1 MTLPTAHAISPATLV
16 SLEAD
21 GADYEDGF
29 LRKALDS
36 VAVQEVSLKALV
48 SELSDTSRDIETT
61 VQTLVGRFQDIAST
75 ARGQIQSV
83 QELLDAESSIELNGA
98 TVALPELATNIA
110 SIFSQLF
117 DKIIRLSSGATALV
131 SALDDVQQK
140 VQSMQK
146 SLAQIEKINKRTN
159 LLSLNAKIE
168 AARAGSAGRGFVV
181 VATEIGDLARSVN
194 TLSDTIKR
202 QMSEVAEGVQRGD
215 LLLKEISSI
224 DMSHEKEKAQERIR
238 AMVDRLLD
246 QNAAISSNLSTT
258 GASSRHIEEAVAC
271 AVRELQFQDRVT
283 QHIQNICGALA
294 LLAVKN
300 ADLVKEGFAETR
312 VSAAPPHA
320 TALLEEVAR
329 TFCLSEMRERFA
341 DATGLPIDRSKPEP
355 STETFGDGQ
364 VQLF

>member
-1 MTLPTAHAISPATLV
+1 MTLSTSHGTSPATLV
-16 SLEAD
+16 SFEAASD
-21 GADYEDGF
+21 DREDGF
-29 LRKALDS
+29 LRKALDAA
-36 VAVQEVSLKALV
+36 AVQGVSLKALV
-48 SELSDTSRDIETT
+48 SELSDTSHDIETT

-83 QELLDAESSIELNGA
+83 QEMLDAESSIELNGA

-110 SIFSQLF
+110 SIFNQLF
-117 DKIIRLSSGATALV
+117 EKIIRLSSGATALV

-202 QMSEVAEGVQRGD
+202 QMSEVAVGVQRGD

-246 QNAAISSNLSTT
+246 QNAAIASSLSTT
-258 GASSRHIEEAVAC
+258 GVSSRYIEDAVAC

-294 LLAVKN
+294 LLADRN
-300 ADLVKEGFAETR
+300 ADLVKEGLAETR
-312 VSAAPPHA
+312 MSAAPPHA
-320 TALLEEVAR
+320 TILLKEIAG
-329 TFCLSEMRERFA
+329 TFSLSEMRERFA
-341 DATGLPIDRSKPEP
+341 DATGLPIERTTTEP
-355 STETFGDGQ
+355 AAETFAD